1 MADIDL
7 RHLQYFVAA
16 AESRSFVRAAKLV
29 NVSQPA
35 ITKSIQRME
44 KWFGH
49 ALFER
54 GAELKLTTFG
64 ETLLEDAKRVLGGF
78 DDLLETANHFGRTR
92 AVSLRIGAG
101 PLMAETIVG
110 TAVGRLLV
118 RFPAL
123 RTFIHVDNYAVFP
136 AMLRERRI
144 DMFIADI
151 SDIRDTSDLEV
162 RQLKASRFN
171 WFCRK
176 GHPLARRKA
185 LTLAD
190 VLAYPLA
197 LPELPPWA
205 REWFAA
211 QLPPQAQSS
220 LAQPPI
226 HPAVICGHYST
237 LIRAVI
243 ESDAVS
249 ALTEIVL
256 RTDPYSS
263 RLVELN
269 FIGDTPTS
277 NPGIVTLKKHTLPPV
292 AHMLMDA
299 IADVAEGV

>member
-54 GAELKLTTFG
+54 GLELKLTTFG
-64 ETLLEDAKRVLGGF
+64 EALLEDAKRVLGGF
-78 DDLLETANHFGRTR
+78 DDLIETANRLGEAR
-92 AVSLRIGAG
+92 AVTLRIGAG
-101 PLMAETIVG
+101 PLVAETIVG

-118 RFPAL
+118 RFPGL
-123 RTFIHVDNYAVFP
+123 RAFVHVDNYAVFP
-136 AMLRERRI
+136 TMLRERKI

-151 SDIRDTSDLEV
+151 SETKDTNDLEV
-162 RQLKASRFN
+162 RKLKATRFN

-176 GHPLARRKA
+176 GHPLARRKGV
-185 LTLAD
+185 TLQD

-197 LPELPPWA
+197 LPELPLWA

-211 QLPPQAQSS
+211 NLPAGAPSS
-220 LAQPPI
+220 VAQPPI
-226 HPAVICGHYST
+226 HPAIICSHYPI
-237 LIRAVI
+237 LIRTVL
-243 ESDAVS
+243 ESNAVS
-249 ALTEIVL
+249 ALTETIL
-256 RTDPYSS
+256 RSDPYAS
-263 RLVELN
+263 RLVAMDFVGER
-269 FIGDTPTS
+269 PSS
-277 NPGIVTLKKHTLPPV
+277 NPGIVTLKKRVLPPV
-292 AHMLMDA
+292 AHMLMEE
-299 IADVAEGV
+299 IAAAAKGV